1 MYINRLLEGEVR
13 EALRDFPVVAI
24 LGPRQVG
31 KSTLAKHLWEALPE
45 DKRVYLDLELPS
57 DLAKLGDAEWF
68 FSQNEGKLIC
78 IDEIQRKADLFP
90 VIRSLV
96 DRWGGNGHFLIL
108 GSASMDLIRQ
118 SSETLAGRISF
129 HYLGPFAYEEIK
141 GQYSLEEYIL
151 RGGFPRSLLA
161 RSIEVSMRWREN
173 FITTFIERDLSNW
186 FQVSPGNVRRLW
198 QMLAHW
204 SGQALNYSSLSNSL
218 DISSITVKRYLDLL
232 QGTYMLHVLSPYL
245 ANVGKRL
252 VKSPKVYLADSGLM
266 LTFLG
271 ITDFNHLLGHPSLGR
286 VWETVVLA
294 NLKVHFPF
302 YQVYFYRTAQGAEID
317 FVLTYGDR
325 LWALECKASLSPALR
340 KGNKMAVKDIGAR
353 KLLVVA
359 PVKQG
364 WRMQEGGFVVSLE
377 ELPGLL
383 KE

>member
-13 EALRDFPVVAI
+13 EALKDFPVVAI

-31 KSTLAKHLWEALPE
+31 KSTLAKYLWEELPE
-45 DKRVYLDLELPS
+45 DRRVYLDLELPS
-57 DLAKLGDAEWF
+57 DLAKLEDAEWF
-68 FSQNEGKLIC
+68 FSQNKGKLIC

-90 VIRSLV
+90 VIRSLT
-96 DRWGGNGHFLIL
+96 DSWGGNGHFLIL

-129 HYLGPFAYEEIK
+129 HYLGPFAYEEVK
-141 GQYSLEEYIL
+141 GRYSLEEYIL

-161 RSIEVSMRWREN
+161 RNIEVSMRWREN

-186 FQVSPGNVRRLW
+186 FQVSTGNVRRLW

-204 SGQALNYSSLSNSL
+204 SGQVLNYSSLSNSL

-232 QGTYMLHVLSPYL
+232 QGTYMLHVLPPYL

-271 ITDFNHLLGHPSLGR
+271 ITDFNHLLGHSSLGR

-294 NLKVHFPF
+294 NLKVYFPF
-302 YQVYFYRTAQGAEID
+302 YQVYFYRTAQGTEID

-340 KGNKMAVKDIGAR
+340 KGNKMAMKDIGAR

-359 PVKQG
+359 PVKKG
-364 WRMQEGGFVVSLE
+364 WRMQEGIFVVSLE
-377 ELPGLL
+377 EMLGFL
-383 KE
+383 K

>member
-13 EALRDFPVVAI
+13 EALKDFPVVAI

-31 KSTLAKHLWEALPE
+31 KSTLAKYLWEELPE
-45 DKRVYLDLELPS
+45 DRRVYLDLELPS
-57 DLAKLGDAEWF
+57 DLAKLEDAEWF
-68 FSQNEGKLIC
+68 FSQNKGKLIC

-90 VIRSLV
+90 VIRSLT
-96 DRWGGNGHFLIL
+96 DSWGGNGHFLIL

-129 HYLGPFAYEEIK
+129 HYLGPFAYEEVK
-141 GQYSLEEYIL
+141 GRYSLEEYIL

-161 RSIEVSMRWREN
+161 RNIEVSMRWREN

-186 FQVSPGNVRRLW
+186 FQVSTGNVRRLW

-204 SGQALNYSSLSNSL
+204 SGQVLNYSSLSNSL

-232 QGTYMLHVLSPYL
+232 QGTYMLHVLPPYL

-294 NLKVHFPF
+294 NLKVYFPF
-302 YQVYFYRTAQGAEID
+302 YQVYFYRTAQGTEID

-340 KGNKMAVKDIGAR
+340 KGNKMAMKDIGAR

-359 PVKQG
+359 PVKKG
-364 WRMQEGGFVVSLE
+364 WRMQEGIFVVSLE
-377 ELPGLL
+377 EMLGFL
-383 KE
+383 K